1 MLKMILMNILLLS
14 LASPIF
20 AQNKLNESNVKSAL
34 SQIFDLSK
42 KQEYQKLAPFLLNKD
57 NLKAFNFQNSSD
69 ARSVKRISKKIKAY
83 LDLSDSYQY
92 ERLTFETFENLPS
105 AELEVSFKSGDQD
118 LKISFIFIEQSNKIL
133 LAKFR

>member
-34 SQIFDLSK
+34 SQIFELSK
-42 KQEYQKLAPFLLNKD
+42 KQEFQKLAPHLLNKD
-57 NLKAFNFQNSSD
+57 NLKSFNFQNSSD

-92 ERLTFETFENLPS
+92 EKLTFETFENFPS